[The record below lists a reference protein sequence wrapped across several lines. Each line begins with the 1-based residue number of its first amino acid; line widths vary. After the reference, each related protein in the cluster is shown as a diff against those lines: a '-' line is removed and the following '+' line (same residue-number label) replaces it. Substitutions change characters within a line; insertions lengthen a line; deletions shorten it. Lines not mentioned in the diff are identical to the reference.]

1 MNYKDKVQ
9 STTILT
15 KSYYTTNALFQ
26 QTTNKIIQI
35 IMYKMTFVQNAL
47 QSIINITFQSY

>member
-15 KSYYTTNALFQ
+15 KSYYTTNPLFQ

-35 IMYKMTFVQNAL
+35 IKYKMTFVQNAL